1 MRGPS
6 IIDHFMPWLVAVGQP
21 NKQAPEEGIMSLR
34 ISPSLA
40 RLDGFAFW
48 LADHAEL
55 SLLELHKA
63 FSEELVAR
71 GLPLW
76 KSSLGLELLH
86 PEQSGVRSLWSIE
99 HGATKTLAPRGVENT
114 PDYLNSPV
122 RVVDETDQPFRQRLD
137 GPIPSFS
144 ILQGL
149 KDKGATDYLILPLPF
164 LDRSRSA
171 YLSFVTRDITGFS
184 ESDIEVLEAAGK
196 LLSPYIERLA
206 LRRMAIDLLDT
217 YVGHHAGERIFS
229 GQIRRG
235 ALDEIEAAILMS
247 DLRGFTLLSKQ
258 RERPI
263 VVETLNAWFDSNAV
277 AVEAHGGEVLK
288 FMGDGLLAI
297 FRAEIDA
304 ADAVRRAYAASVD
317 VRAAVAE
324 VNVTRASSGDLPM
337 EFAMG
342 LHVGEVAYG
351 NVGGQKRL
359 DFTVLGQAVN
369 YASRLQ
375 NLAKRLG
382 QPVLISSAFAN
393 YLPEP
398 LVAAGAHAMRDI
410 GRSERVFSLPEAA

>member
-1 MRGPS
+1 M
-6 IIDHFMPWLVAVGQP
+6 
-21 NKQAPEEGIMSLR
+21 APRTLTA
-34 ISPSLA
+34 PA
-40 RLDGFAFW
+40 RLNDFAFW
-48 LADHAEL
+48 LADHSHL
-55 SLLELHKA
+55 SLLEMHKA
-63 FSEELVAR
+63 FCEELVAR

-76 KSSLGLELLH
+76 RSSLGLELLH
-86 PEQSGVRSLWSIE
+86 PEQSGVRSLWAADEGI
-99 HGATKTLAPRGVENT
+99 TKTMAPRGVEST

-122 RVVDETDQPFRQRLD
+122 RVVDETARPFRQRLD
-137 GPIPSFS
+137 GPMPDFS
-144 ILQGL
+144 ILQNL
-149 KDKGATDYLILPLPF
+149 KDKGATDYLIVPLPF

-171 YLSFVTRDITGFS
+171 YLSFVTRERAGFS
-184 ESDIEVLEAAGK
+184 EDDIAVLEGAGR
-196 LLSPYIERLA
+196 LLSPYVERIA

-247 DLRGFTLLSKQ
+247 DLRGFTLLSQ
-258 RERPI
+258 ERERPI
-263 VVETLNAWFDSNAV
+263 VIETLNAWFDSNAV

-297 FRAEIDA
+297 FRAETDA
-304 ADAVRRAYAASVD
+304 ADAVRRAYAATVD
-317 VRAAVAE
+317 VRSAIDE
-324 VNVTRASSGDLPM
+324 VNAVRVPAGDLPI

-342 LHVGEVAYG
+342 LHVGQVAYG

-359 DFTVLGQAVN
+359 DFTVLGPAVN

-393 YLPEP
+393 HLAEP

-410 GRSERVFSLPEAA
+410 GRSEKVFALPAAA

>member
-1 MRGPS
+1 MSPRTLTAPAGL
-6 IIDHFMPWLVAVGQP
+6 DH
-21 NKQAPEEGIMSLR
+21 
-34 ISPSLA
+34 
-40 RLDGFAFW
+40 FAFW
-48 LADHAEL
+48 LADHAQL
-55 SLLELHKA
+55 SLLEMHKA
-63 FSEELVAR
+63 FCEELVVR

-76 KSSLGLELLH
+76 RSSLGLELLH
-86 PEQSGVRSLWSIE
+86 PEQSGVRSLWTVNEGI
-99 HGATKTLAPRGVENT
+99 AKTMAPRGVEST

-122 RVVDETDQPFRQRLD
+122 RVVDETQRPFRQRLD
-137 GPIPSFS
+137 GAIPDFS
-144 ILQGL
+144 ILQAL
-149 KDKGATDYLILPLPF
+149 KEMGATDYLILPLPF

-171 YLSFVTRDITGFS
+171 YLSFVTREIAGFS
-184 ESDIEVLEAAGK
+184 GEDIAVLEGAGR
-196 LLSPYIERLA
+196 LLSPYVERIA

-217 YVGHHAGERIFS
+217 YVGRHAGERIFN

-247 DLRGFTLLSKQ
+247 DLRGFTLLSQ
-258 RERPI
+258 ERERP
-263 VVETLNAWFDSNAV
+263 VVIETLNAWFDSNAV

-297 FRAEIDA
+297 FRAETDA
-304 ADAVRRAYAASVD
+304 ADAVRRAYAATVD
-317 VRAAVAE
+317 VRSAIEDVNAVRVSA
-324 VNVTRASSGDLPM
+324 GDLPI

-342 LHVGEVAYG
+342 LHVGQVAYG

-359 DFTVLGQAVN
+359 DFTVLGPAVN

-393 YLPEP
+393 HLAEP

-410 GRSERVFSLPEAA
+410 GRSERVFALPAAA